1 MTTSEE
7 IISEETQDL
16 YEHFRIVVDKG
27 QALLRID
34 RYLTQRLE
42 NTSRNKVQQ
51 AAEADCILVN
61 DKPVSSN
68 YRVKPCDVISVVF
81 PNPPRDTTIVP
92 ENIPLNIEY
101 EDDELLVVNKP
112 AGMVV
117 HPGFNNYTGTLVHAL
132 SWHLKDLPLFKTGEL
147 RPGLVH
153 RIDKDT
159 SGLLVIAKTEH
170 AMMHLAKQFFD
181 HSTDRRYIAIVWGDL
196 PDQEGTITG
205 NIGRNPKN
213 RIQMSVFPPDSEE
226 GKPAITHYKVMER
239 LGYVNVIACRLETGR
254 THQIRAHFRHIGHTL
269 FNDEVYGG
277 NEILKGTT
285 FTKYKQF
292 ILNCFKILS
301 RQALHAQSLSFTHP
315 STGVRMHFESPLP
328 EDMQKVIE
336 KWRIYLE
343 GRTNAEIIN

>member
-34 RYLTQRLE
+34 KYLTQRLE

-68 YRVKPCDVISVVF
+68 YRVKPCDVISVVL
-81 PNPPRDTTIVP
+81 PNPPRDTTIIP

-181 HSTDRRYIAIVWGDL
+181 HSTDRRYIAIVWGNL

-226 GKPAITHYKVMER
+226 GKPAITHYKVIER
-239 LGYVNVIACRLETGR
+239 LGYVNVIECRLETGR

-285 FTKYKQF
+285 FTKYKKF
-292 ILNCFKILS
+292 ILNCFKI
-301 RQALHAQSLSFTHP
+301 
-315 STGVRMHFESPLP
+315 
-328 EDMQKVIE
+328 
-336 KWRIYLE
+336 
-343 GRTNAEIIN
+343 